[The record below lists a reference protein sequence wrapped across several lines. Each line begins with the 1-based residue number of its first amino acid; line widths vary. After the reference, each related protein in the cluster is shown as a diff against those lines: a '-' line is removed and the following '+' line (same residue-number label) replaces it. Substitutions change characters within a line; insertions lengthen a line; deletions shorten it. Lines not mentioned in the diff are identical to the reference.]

1 MKVAVIGAGASGIL
15 YAILRKKQFPQDEVI
30 LVDKEDRLGK
40 KIYVTGN
47 GRCNLF
53 HEQTAQFLD
62 AYSNYKEA
70 KGAFKRVPLSTLKKV
85 FSSLGLDTIKQ
96 GELYYPRTLSAKTVM
111 DVFNFWIKK
120 LNIQIWTKKELK
132 QYERRENGFLLHF
145 DNKDVGVDRLV
156 LALGGASSSQLGS
169 DGAWV
174 KMLKAHHYEISPFYP
189 GLVGLKVKEDIS
201 SLQGLRYYAK
211 VTLYKQ
217 NEKIHDECGEVQFK
231 NDGVSGI
238 VIMNTSSYIARLK
251 DPSLCHIE
259 LDLLPEWD
267 EERAY
272 EKLKEK
278 ENHGYPYLDGTFPS
292 SLARLLEKKTQTKGK
307 KTDEEKRKIIK
318 EAKHFILHVSDFYS
332 FTTSQVT
339 VGGVSLN
346 EVNENFASKEEKG
359 LYLLGEMLDMDAL
372 CGGYN
377 LMWAWATAYLA
388 SKDE

>member
-1 MKVAVIGAGASGIL
+1 
-15 YAILRKKQFPQDEVI
+15 

-70 KGAFKRVPLSTLKKV
+70 EGAFKRVPLSTLKEV

-132 QYERRENGFLLHF
+132 QYERRENGFLLRF
-145 DNKDVGVDRLV
+145 DNKDVEVDRLV

-251 DPSLCHIE
+251 DSSLCHIE

>member
-145 DNKDVGVDRLV
+145 DNKDVEVDRLV

>member
-1 MKVAVIGAGASGIL
+1 MKVAVIGAGASGIF

-70 KGAFKRVPLSTLKKV
+70 EGAFKRVPLSTLKKV

-132 QYERRENGFLLHF
+132 QYERRENGFLLRF
-145 DNKDVGVDRLV
+145 DNKDVEVDRLV

-201 SLQGLRYYAK
+201 
-211 VTLYKQ
+211 
-217 NEKIHDECGEVQFK
+217 
-231 NDGVSGI
+231 
-238 VIMNTSSYIARLK
+238 
-251 DPSLCHIE
+251 
-259 LDLLPEWD
+259 
-267 EERAY
+267 
-272 EKLKEK
+272 
-278 ENHGYPYLDGTFPS
+278 
-292 SLARLLEKKTQTKGK
+292 
-307 KTDEEKRKIIK
+307 
-318 EAKHFILHVSDFYS
+318 
-332 FTTSQVT
+332 
-339 VGGVSLN
+339 
-346 EVNENFASKEEKG
+346 
-359 LYLLGEMLDMDAL
+359 
-372 CGGYN
+372 
-377 LMWAWATAYLA
+377 
-388 SKDE
+388 